1 MFAVNRGNIKKRFD
15 INYNLPKYTTL
26 VKELQT
32 KFGDKL
38 KTIGEISD
46 VICGP
51 FGSAIK
57 NSDYR
62 SDGIPFIR
70 ITNISKEGYMDY
82 SDMIYISEELGNS
95 LSRTQVSAGD
105 IVISQRGSLGQCAI
119 VDSQYERLNI
129 SANIIAIKNIKKSS
143 ATFIR
148 DYICSDVGQTLL
160 ERNISG
166 QVQQK
171 VTTQDI
177 ADLLIP
183 IDCDETRL
191 SAIMKTSY
199 ILYKQKIQQA
209 EELLNNARN
218 KLFEAFGLSFAEY
231 TPALYSSS
239 NRSKLREMGIYCNTH
254 SDYLNNIFS
263 NLQKN
268 EYYAGDLEKFV
279 EINPTTSRKEV
290 QDNTPVSFVPMPAV
304 EEKMNMVSYEL
315 KPYKEVKTGFT
326 IFQKN
331 DLLWAKITPCMQNGK
346 SFIAENMPTKIG
358 FGSTEFHVLR
368 KKDERIYMPYLWV
381 ILSDTHILEAA
392 QGMFSGSAGQQRVP
406 DIFLKKFPIVLP
418 PIDIQ
423 KELAD
428 NVFNALKQAK
438 EMHDIA
444 ECEWQSAKKQ
454 FEKEL
459 LG

>member
-1 MFAVNRGNIKKRFD
+1 MQD
-15 INYNLPKYTTL
+15 
-26 VKELQT
+26 
-32 KFGDKL
+32 KFGEKL

-57 NSDYR
+57 NSDYC
-62 SDGIPFIR
+62 STGIPFIR
-70 ITNISKEGYMDY
+70 ITNISKDGYMDY

-119 VDSQYERLNI
+119 VDDKFDKLNI
-129 SANIIAIKNIKKSS
+129 SANIIAIKNIRQSS

-148 DYICSDVGQTLL
+148 DYICSIVGQTLL

-183 IDCDETRL
+183 VNCNETLL
-191 SAIMKTSY
+191 SAIMETSY
-199 ILYKQKIQQA
+199 VSYKQKLKQA
-209 EELLNNARN
+209 EELLNTE
-218 KLFEAFGLSFAEY
+218 KSKILETLGLSFAEY
-231 TPALYSSS
+231 WPALYSLS
-239 NRSKLREMGIYCNTH
+239 NRGKLREMGIYCNPH
-254 SDYLNNIFS
+254 SDYLNTVFS
-263 NLQKN
+263 HLREN
-268 EYYAGDLEKFV
+268 EYHAGNLENFV
-279 EINPTTSRKEV
+279 EINPTTSRTELKNE
-290 QDNTPVSFVPMPAV
+290 TPVAFVPMSAV
-304 EEKMNMVSYEL
+304 EEKTNVVYYEL

-326 IFQKN
+326 VFQKN

-346 SFIAENMPTKIG
+346 SFIAAEMPTVIG

-381 ILSDTHILEAA
+381 LLSDTHILEAA

-406 DIFLKKFPIVLP
+406 DTFLKKFPIVLP
-418 PIDIQ
+418 PVEIQ

-428 NVFNALKQAK
+428 NVFNALKQADRMRK
-438 EMHDIA
+438 EA
-444 ECEWQSAKKQ
+444 ENIVFTAKEQ
-454 FEKEL
+454 FEKKL
-459 LG
+459 LQ